1 MEPKPTGVRARAR
14 AEFVGEI
21 KAAARS
27 QLRTDGADS
36 LSLRAVARQLG
47 VASSAL
53 YRYFPSRD
61 DLLTALISDAYG
73 DLASAA
79 ERATVESAGK
89 PFVERW
95 VSLARAIRSWALKHR
110 HEYALIYGSPV
121 PGYVAPPETAQPA
134 RRLTSTWLS
143 VLTDAAA
150 DGELLQHRFDA
161 PPATA
166 EALDVI
172 RSLSQDATGRSSAAH
187 PDGAELSDGQLRAAT
202 GVWTQ
207 MFGHLSFELFGQFQ
221 NVVADPEEFFDV
233 QMREAGCRLAGPSA
247 SGDGRD

>member
-121 PGYVAPPETAQPA
+121 PGYVAPPETAKPA

-166 EALDVI
+166 EALDAI
-172 RSLSQDATGRSSAAH
+172 RSLSGN
-187 PDGAELSDGQLRAAT
+187 PDGRPQAPDEVRLSDGLLQAAT